1 MNYTDIAIVLS
12 AVALILVCPINWL
25 LIKRYCTIGVCGKE
39 DDWKSKNA
47 KIICYANLALSYSLM
62 VISFILF
69 AMD

>member
-39 DDWKSKNA
+39 DDWKNKNV